1 MVVVV
6 IKHAS
11 HTPSYMLARG
21 PPDEDEPP
29 DSISLVHLA
38 DELVDVGLPVTE
50 VTALDEVLELPCP
63 PAASGVRELEW
74 PEEVG
79 SLLEVWASGDDL
91 VNEILNTEDIV
102 LSKSV
107 LNYCVGSKGDTLL
120 VDLSVTTLVDEL
132 TNRLKVGFTRN
143 NSIKLV

>member
-1 MVVVV
+1 MIVVV

-29 DSISLVHLA
+29 NSNSLVHLA

-79 SLLEVWASGDDL
+79 
-91 VNEILNTEDIV
+91 
-102 LSKSV
+102 
-107 LNYCVGSKGDTLL
+107 
-120 VDLSVTTLVDEL
+120 
-132 TNRLKVGFTRN
+132 RLRTFEW
-143 NSIKLV
+143 